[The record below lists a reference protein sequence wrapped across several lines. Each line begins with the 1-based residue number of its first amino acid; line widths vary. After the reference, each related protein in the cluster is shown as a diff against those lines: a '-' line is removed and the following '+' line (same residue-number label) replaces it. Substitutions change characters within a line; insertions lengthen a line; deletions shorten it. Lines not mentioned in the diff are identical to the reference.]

1 MVGVAV
7 ASIAEGQNLNFAIPS
22 SYLAAL
28 LKHMGEPRSFSSEK
42 ELQGDGGWDAR
53 VLGTKNTHGVAGV
66 AFLWE
71 DGSIAKYTY
80 GELSD
85 DKVTRLKRRHFS
97 FTFQNR
103 LQTAVTDVH
112 FVVVF
117 FGSDGEVVDSFEG
130 LTCPGRTI
138 LPMLAKRQ
146 VEAYWSSL
154 DAGGSSICSS
164 NVRKSAPICTLIGCS
179 EIRGTLWK
187 EWRRRRDSNPPSA
200 GTVPSGALHITNLH
214 VDSEFVIVAEINEVV
229 AAVAGACGTTQALSM
244 DRKHIRLP
252 ANRHVRI
259 IDRGLDGI
267 HREI

>member
-53 VLGTKNTHGVAGV
+53 VLGTKNTDGVAGV

-146 VEAYWSSL
+146 VEAYWSPL

-187 EWRRRRDSNPPSA
+187 EWRRRRDSERPQGLILRKLFILRSSKSSKNSRITESGYTA
-200 GTVPSGALHITNLH
+200 GTRTRASVCRYAERRRYNVMPGVISPLGSGSCT
-214 VDSEFVIVAEINEVV
+214 EVQS
-229 AAVAGACGTTQALSM
+229 A
-244 DRKHIRLP
+244 
-252 ANRHVRI
+252 
-259 IDRGLDGI
+259 
-267 HREI
+267 